1 MIGNALTWI
10 FDKVLEI
17 IETVIEWIG
26 FIFDWGDIQATHR
39 SIVSLTNGALDT
51 WAQKAD
57 MASNSINAYFDGL
70 RDVIQGVNGE
80 SLPDKLGSAPA
91 DKGTVDTN
99 RPGNSAMDSTKV
111 KWSQYQCTHGG
122 AYKGAV
128 VQDTQDTRAGATPFE
143 EFWSGVLGPLVETL
157 GDMLHDVGRSIF
169 DMFNPTSSTSPKE
182 VLSELGTDL
191 LLDVLDGIKEI
202 ANGLAQIGSSLL
214 NDFKSALNY
223 KITIPVFSFLYKEF
237 LSGGSDLTVLDG
249 LALIL
254 AIPVT
259 IATKLIKSEAPPDMT
274 TINYSD
280 LFDGA
285 VSKDVTM
292 QFNEFANVTT
302 LCCRPIISV
311 IEAVESV
318 FGLQFR
324 HETGTAML
332 GRRRPLARQPR
343 GAVDLAKKYW
353 QDVFAVVATLATIP
367 RDPDL
372 PAYGVRWGSWTV
384 STVNRMTSMALRR
397 VDSAS
402 SAALKKGLGVQKI
415 LLGAVNYALVIA
427 IKVEEF
433 DKDFADK
440 VEALIVLDCV
450 SGTFDLVG
458 CTCDGAAML
467 DLGKRVLFFLL
478 PSDANSSTLEA
489 YDAEAFY
496 RSRYGRGACCCLDDN
511 DTFLRC
517 REWIDV
523 RDPSGGRTV

>member
-26 FIFDWGDIQATHR
+26 FIFDRGDIQATHR
-39 SIVSLTNGALDT
+39 SIVSLTRDALDT
-51 WAQKAD
+51 WAQKANGISD
-57 MASNSINAYFDGL
+57 SINAYFDNLSDVLRGL
-70 RDVIQGVNGE
+70 NGQ

-99 RPGNSAMDSTKV
+99 RPKNSAMDSTKV
-111 KWSQYQCTHGG
+111 KWSQYHCTHSG

-128 VQDTQDTRAGATPFE
+128 VQDTRAGATQFE
-143 EFWSGVLGPLVETL
+143 DFWSGVLELLIDTFGEMSQ
-157 GDMLHDVGRSIF
+157 DIGRSIF
-169 DMFNPTSSTSPKE
+169 DMFNATSSTSPKE

-191 LLDVLDGIKEI
+191 LLDLLDGNRKI
-202 ANGLAQIGSSLL
+202 AIGITQIASPLL
-214 NDFKSALNY
+214 EDFKSAMNY
-223 KITIPVFSFLYKEF
+223 KITIPVFSFLYKKF
-237 LSGGSDLTVLDG
+237 LCPGWSSLDPG
-249 LALIL
+249 DSRDHCNKDHH
-254 AIPVT
+254 VE
-259 IATKLIKSEAPPDMT
+259 ST
-274 TINYSD
+274 TGYDEDQLCRSNRWCCV
-280 LFDGA
+280 

-292 QFNEFANVTT
+292 QFSEFANVTT
-302 LCCRPIISV
+302 PCCRPIISA

-318 FGLQFR
+318 FGLQSR
-324 HETGTAML
+324 YETGTAMQLAKL

-433 DKDFADK
+433 EKDFADK

-467 DLGKRVLFFLL
+467 DLGKRLLFFLL
-478 PSDANSSTLEA
+478 SSEANSSTLKA